1 LEIEKCRLIGSKM
14 RFNFRAF
21 IISTGSNWI
30 KRRENNKKMDYLFY
44 HARKVKRQRVKFT
57 KKLLIFLS
65 ESAKKLRATADGGS
79 EIAFEKAEIFA
90 KKKETLPK
98 RDAGMILNDAFLH
111 LHM

>member
-1 LEIEKCRLIGSKM
+1 M

-30 KRRENNKKMDYLFY
+30 KRRENNKKWTIFFITLERLSVNGFNF
-44 HARKVKRQRVKFT
+44 Q
-57 KKLLIFLS
+57 KKWLIFLS
-65 ESAKKLRATADGGS
+65 ESSKKLRATSDSGS

-111 LHM
+111 LQM